1 MIKIEHDQIVKELC
15 DKIST
20 KQLKYPNTVIIG
32 DNSTG
37 KTTLLKTLSS
47 RLDDSL
53 FINCPFDKKLIK
65 DIDNKIDTLL
75 IDNIET
81 ILEYKDI
88 LYINDFLK
96 DMFQN
101 KNIVIVTHNLELVA
115 RLKDFNIIYLYKD
128 LYSIYDG
135 NDFNSFNDVKI
146 LIDSEKSNIDIML
159 AHLLRLKL
167 SNLWTDIEENRLNQL
182 KKEPLTSIQKL
193 ILNQITQ

>member
-1 MIKIEHDQIVKELC
+1 MIKIEHDQIIKELC

-20 KQLKYPNTVIIG
+20 KQLKYLNTVIIG

-37 KTTLLKTLSS
+37 KTTLLKNLSS
-47 RLDDSL
+47 SLDDSL

-128 LYSIYDG
+128 LYSIHDG

-146 LIDSEKSNIDIML
+146 LIDSQKSNIDIML
-159 AHLLRLKL
+159 THLLGLKL
-167 SNLWTDIEENRLNQL
+167 SNLWTNIEENRLNQL
-182 KKEPLTSIQKL
+182 KKEPLTSTQKL
-193 ILNQITQ
+193 ILNQIT

>member
-1 MIKIEHDQIVKELC
+1 MIKIEHDQIIKELC

-20 KQLKYPNTVIIG
+20 KQLKYLNTVIIG

-37 KTTLLKTLSS
+37 KTTLLKNLSS
-47 RLDDSL
+47 SLDDSL

-65 DIDNKIDTLL
+65 DIDSKINTLL

-81 ILEYKDI
+81 ILECKDI
-88 LYINDFLK
+88 LYINDFLE

-128 LYSIYDG
+128 LYSIHDG

-146 LIDSEKSNIDIML
+146 LIDSQKSNIDIML
-159 AHLLRLKL
+159 IHLLGLKL
-167 SNLWTDIEENRLNQL
+167 SNLWTNIEENRLNQL
-182 KKEPLTSIQKL
+182 KKEPLTSTQKL
-193 ILNQITQ
+193 ILNQIT

>member
-1 MIKIEHDQIVKELC
+1 MIKIEHDQIIKELC

-20 KQLKYPNTVIIG
+20 KQLKYLNTVIIG

-37 KTTLLKTLSS
+37 KTTLLKNLSS
-47 RLDDSL
+47 SLDDSL

-65 DIDNKIDTLL
+65 DIDSKINTLL

-81 ILEYKDI
+81 ILECKDI
-88 LYINDFLK
+88 LYINDFLE

-128 LYSIYDG
+128 LYSIHDG

-146 LIDSEKSNIDIML
+146 LIDSQKSNIDIML
-159 AHLLRLKL
+159 THLLGLKL
-167 SNLWTDIEENRLNQL
+167 SNLWTNIEENRLNQL
-182 KKEPLTSIQKL
+182 KKEPLTSTQKL
-193 ILNQITQ
+193 ILNQIT